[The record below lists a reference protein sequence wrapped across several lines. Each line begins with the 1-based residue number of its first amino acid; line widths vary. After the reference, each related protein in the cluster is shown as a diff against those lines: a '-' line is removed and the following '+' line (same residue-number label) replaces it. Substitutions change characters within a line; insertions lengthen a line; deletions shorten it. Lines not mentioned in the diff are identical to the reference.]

1 MKKDL
6 MLSDRVYQCGACG
19 AVIDRDFTR
28 V

>member
-1 MKKDL
+1 